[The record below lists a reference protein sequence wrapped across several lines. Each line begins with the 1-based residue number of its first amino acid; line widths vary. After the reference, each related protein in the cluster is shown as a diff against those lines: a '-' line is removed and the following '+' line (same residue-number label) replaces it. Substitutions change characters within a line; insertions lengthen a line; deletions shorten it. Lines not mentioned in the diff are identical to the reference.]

1 MATSL
6 ELVLLLLS
14 LAVLV
19 VALFRLFALPPVL
32 GYLLVG
38 AAIGPHALKLLP
50 ESAGARDLAEFG
62 VVFLMFTIGLEFSLP
77 RLVIMKRLVFGLGLA
92 QVLVTMGVT
101 MPLAMWLGTSW
112 QAALALGGALA
123 MSSTAVASKLLV
135 ERMETHSPHGRQ
147 IMGVLLLQDLAVVPL
162 LILLPAL
169 GGEMQSLPRLMLF
182 AAGKGIAVLA
192 LVLFFGQRL
201 MGAWFHIVARRKSAE
216 LFMLNVLLITLGLA
230 YLTELAGL
238 SLALGAFLAGM
249 LISETDYRFEVEQDI
264 KPFRDVLLGLF
275 FITVGMYLD
284 PLLIGRHLF
293 AVLGLL
299 LGLMLLKA
307 GIAMGLSRLAGASPG
322 TALRTGLWL
331 CAGGEFGF
339 VLLAQVA
346 EEQLVGTLVTQ
357 ITLAAVVLSLVLA
370 PLLIH
375 FSDKIVLRLVA
386 SEWLLRS
393 MALTQIAARS
403 ISADKHAILCGYGRT
418 GQHLA
423 RFLEKEGISFV
434 ALDLDPERVREA
446 AAAGDPVVFGDA
458 ARKETLI
465 AAGMHRANVIIVT
478 SNDAQLALRV
488 LHHAREAK
496 PGLPVVVRAAEEA
509 DVERFAAAGAAE
521 VVPEALESSV
531 MLATHALALLGVPM
545 HKVIKR
551 LREVREQRY
560 VLLRG
565 FFHGASDSTDHLT
578 DAQQPRLHSVILG
591 DGARAIAHTLG
602 ELQLDQA
609 GVTVSAIR
617 RRGIRGIEPGNETLL
632 EAGDVV
638 VLLGVPA
645 ALAAAEEWLLRGH
658 KG

>member
-6 ELVLLLLS
+6 QLVLLLLA

-19 VALFRLFALPPVL
+19 VALFRVLSLPPIL

-50 ESAGARDLAEFG
+50 ESADTRDLAEFG

-77 RLVIMKRLVFGLGLA
+77 RLMIMKRLVFGLGLA
-92 QVLVTMGVT
+92 QVLVTMLVI
-101 MPLAMWLGTSW
+101 MPLCMWLGTSW

-135 ERMETHSPHGRQ
+135 ERAETNSQHGRQ

-162 LILLPAL
+162 LILVPAL
-169 GGEMQSLPRLMLF
+169 GGELQSLPRVMLL
-182 AAGKGIAVLA
+182 AALKGAVVLA
-192 LVLFFGQRL
+192 VVLFFGQRL
-201 MGAWFHIVARRKSAE
+201 MGAWFTIVARRKSAE

-230 YLTELAGL
+230 YLTQLAGL

-284 PLLIGRHLF
+284 PLLIGRHLG
-293 AVLGLL
+293 AVLGILSALL
-299 LGLMLLKA
+299 AIKM
-307 GIAMGLSRLAGASPG
+307 GIAVVLSRVAGASAG
-322 TALRTGLWL
+322 NALRAGLWL

-346 EEQLVGTLVTQ
+346 EEHLVGTLVTQ
-357 ITLAAVVLSLVLA
+357 LVLAGVVLSLVLA

-375 FSDKIVLRLVA
+375 FSDRIVLRLVA
-386 SEWLLRS
+386 SEWMLRS
-393 MALTQIAARS
+393 MALTQIAARTITS
-403 ISADKHAILCGYGRT
+403 DKHAILCGYGRT

-423 RFLEKEGISFV
+423 RFLEQENISYV
-434 ALDLDPERVREA
+434 ALDVDPERVREA
-446 AAAGDPVVFGDA
+446 ATAGDPVVFGDA
-458 ARKETLI
+458 SRREMLI
-465 AAGMHRANVIIVT
+465 AAGIHRANVVIVT
-478 SNDAQLALRV
+478 SNDPQLALRV
-488 LHHAREAK
+488 LHHARELE

-521 VVPEALESSV
+521 VVPEALESSI

-545 HKVIKR
+545 HRVIKR

-565 FFHGASDSTDHLT
+565 FFHGATDSTDHLA
-578 DAQQPRLHSVILG
+578 DAQQPRLHTVVLAE
-591 DGARAIAHTLG
+591 GAGAIDRRLG
-602 ELQLDQA
+602 ELKLEET

-617 RRGIRGIEPGNETLL
+617 RRGIRGIEPGVETRL
-632 EAGDVV
+632 EAGDVI

-645 ALAAAEEWLLRGH
+645 ALAAAEEKLLRGH
-658 KG
+658 

>member
-6 ELVLLLLS
+6 QLVLLLLA
-14 LAVLV
+14 LAVMV
-19 VALFRLFALPPVL
+19 VALFRYLSLPPIL

-62 VVFLMFTIGLEFSLP
+62 VVFLMFSIGLEFSLP
-77 RLVIMKRLVFGLGLA
+77 RLIIMKRLVFGLGLA
-92 QVLVTMGVT
+92 QVLVTMLVI

-135 ERMETHSPHGRQ
+135 DRMETNSQHGRQ

-162 LILLPAL
+162 LILVPAL
-169 GGEMQSLPRLMLF
+169 GGELQSLPRLLF
-182 AAGKGIAVLA
+182 LAALKGAVVLA
-192 LVLFFGQRL
+192 VVLFFGQRL
-201 MGAWFHIVARRKSAE
+201 MGAWFTIVARRKSAE

-284 PLLIGRHLF
+284 PLLIGRHLA
-293 AVLGLL
+293 AVVGILL
-299 LGLMLLKA
+299 ALLAIKL
-307 GIAMGLSRLAGASPG
+307 GIAVALSRFAGASAG
-322 TALRTGLWL
+322 NALRAGLWL

-346 EEQLVGTLVTQ
+346 EERLVGTLVTQ
-357 ITLAAVVLSLVLA
+357 LVLAAVVLSLVLA

-375 FSDKIVLRLVA
+375 FSDRIVLRLVA
-386 SEWLLRS
+386 QEWMLRS
-393 MALTQIAARS
+393 MALTQIAARTIAS
-403 ISADKHAILCGYGRT
+403 DKHAILCGYGRT

-423 RFLEKEGISFV
+423 RFLEREDISYV
-434 ALDLDPERVREA
+434 ALDVDPERVREA

-458 ARKETLI
+458 SRRETLI
-465 AAGMHRANVIIVT
+465 AAGIHRANVVIVT
-478 SNDAQLALRV
+478 SNDPQLALRV
-488 LHHAREAK
+488 LHHSRELE

-509 DVERFAAAGAAE
+509 DVERFSAAGAAE
-521 VVPEALESSV
+521 VVPEALESSI

-545 HKVIKR
+545 HRVIKR

-565 FFHGASDSTDHLT
+565 FFHGASDSSDHLS
-578 DAQQPRLHSVILG
+578 DAQQPRLHSVVLADDARGIDLCLG
-591 DGARAIAHTLG
+591 
-602 ELQLDQA
+602 QLKLEDT

-617 RRGIRGIEPGNETLL
+617 RRGIRGIEPGAETRL
-632 EAGDVV
+632 EAGDIV

-645 ALAAAEEWLLRGH
+645 ALAAAEERLLRGH
-658 KG
+658 